1 MPFLKGKKG
10 GVGSG
15 PQIPDFLRVEPDEQ
29 EKRYAAMKGELVDK
43 LKPTPDMMSKVA
55 SDPTLITGERASEH
69 MHACMQQAGPNRY
82 ARSPRPPARSGHVGK
97 AVSVHGLGHAR

>member
-10 GVGSG
+10 GVSG

-55 SDPTLITGERASEH
+55 SDPTLITGKRASEH
-69 MHACMQQAGPNRY
+69 MHACSRRAQIVY
-82 ARSPRPPARSGHVGK
+82 ARSPMPLARSGHVDK
-97 AVSVHGLGHAR
+97 AVSANSMRFAR